1 MKYVYKLVVILGAF
15 MLFSCSEEALPSKS
29 LHATNETVTTSQL
42 QLYPEVSEI
51 IDYYTVLYEQ
61 GDILELSLHQKKVET
76 KYVQETTHKTFAEK
90 HDFTTTSKLKF
101 ARWCAEQL
109 EAGHVLTIGYNK
121 ETGTYWGDIV
131 G

>member
-1 MKYVYKLVVILGAF
+1 MKYVYKLVVILGVF

-76 KYVQETTHKTFAEK
+76 KYVQETTHKPLPK
-90 HDFTTTSKLKF
+90 SMISRQQVSLNLHVGVPNSWKLVM
-101 ARWCAEQL
+101 CLQ
-109 EAGHVLTIGYNK
+109 
-121 ETGTYWGDIV
+121 
-131 G
+131 